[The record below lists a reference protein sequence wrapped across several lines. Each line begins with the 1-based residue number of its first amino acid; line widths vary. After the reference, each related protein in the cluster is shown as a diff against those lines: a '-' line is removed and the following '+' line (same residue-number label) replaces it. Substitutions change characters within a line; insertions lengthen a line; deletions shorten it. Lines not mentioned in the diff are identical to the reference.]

1 MWLKSFARF
10 SPHPLVFGIA
20 SALVTAKRRACKHR
34 SNGQTPTG
42 WNFQA
47 GTRENFFCGEDTV
60 VFGRFGP
67 LESVTRTRRM
77 ARQGKP
83 RTKSF
88 SSRKESRQS
97 QARKILLQSAP

>member
-1 MWLKSFARF
+1 MQTSIERPNNYRVELSGWDARE
-10 SPHPLVFGIA
+10 L
-20 SALVTAKRRACKHR
+20 
-34 SNGQTPTG
+34 
-42 WNFQA
+42 
-47 GTRENFFCGEDTV
+47 FCGEDTV
-60 VFGRFGP
+60 VFVRFGP